1 MLGAAAIMRPREA
14 RAQIGAMP
22 RIGYVWIGA
31 SGTDISYAGLLQGL
45 ADRGYVR
52 GRNFV
57 LEDRY
62 ADGDPERVPS
72 LIAEL
77 LTLDIAVL
85 VTPGTPT
92 SLAAKRATSTVPIV
106 SVTGDPVG
114 VGLAASLS
122 RPGGNVTGLSVLSG
136 DYSSKWPQLLKE
148 AVPALHSVKV
158 LLNPENSA
166 TKREMQ
172 SMKVAAQALGL
183 DVMPWLVRTQDIESS
198 LAALAAM
205 NLDGVIVTDDPLLF
219 SFLPRIIALT
229 AERRVP
235 ALYAFSTA
243 VRQGGFMSYSAN
255 FFEIWRRAA
264 GYIDRILKG
273 ARPGDLPIEQATEI
287 TLGINLTTAKAL
299 GVSISSQLLASA
311 DEIVE

>member
-1 MLGAAAIMRPREA
+1 MVMRVWRRDFLALLGAAAIMRPREA

-198 LAALAAM
+198 L
-205 NLDGVIVTDDPLLF
+205 
-219 SFLPRIIALT
+219 
-229 AERRVP
+229 
-235 ALYAFSTA
+235 
-243 VRQGGFMSYSAN
+243 
-255 FFEIWRRAA
+255 
-264 GYIDRILKG
+264 
-273 ARPGDLPIEQATEI
+273 
-287 TLGINLTTAKAL
+287 
-299 GVSISSQLLASA
+299 
-311 DEIVE
+311 